1 MQSNRD
7 NRYEIVSDDTQLSKQ
22 YKLAKGSEREEKEC
36 EQVNLKL

>member
-22 YKLAKGSEREEKEC
+22 YKLAKGSEEKKKN
-36 EQVNLKL
+36 VNR